1 MLISDLSK
9 VGGSSAWVGFLDSAG
24 LAVDRLP
31 WLLNGV
37 CGGGRSGL
45 SPVPPPLFLSPPP
58 PPGVPSPFYWV
69 RIDLGNGGE
78 YMTKGVSHD

>member
-1 MLISDLSK
+1 MSISDLSK

-37 CGGGRSGL
+37 CGVGGLVYHQS
-45 SPVPPPLFLSPPP
+45 PPPLFLSP

-69 RIDLGNGGE
+69 QIDLGNGGE